1 LEEGGINMKLI
12 IVVLFSLLLA
22 GCGTPLTRLLPKLE
36 KIELPEELMV
46 PPKELKI
53 IEKPVPPTNTPQAEL
68 TRDVPPQ

>member
-1 LEEGGINMKLI
+1 MKLI

-53 IEKPVPPTNTPQAEL
+53 IKKPVPPTNTPQAEL

>member
-1 LEEGGINMKLI
+1 MKLI

-46 PPKELKI
+46 PPKDCSTNQYTTSGANKRC
-53 IEKPVPPTNTPQAEL
+53 PTSVILDSHISNI
-68 TRDVPPQ
+68 